1 MAASLIKEAITNG
14 ADIIITGDVKYHD
27 FTTFGLDIII
37 ADIGHFESELC
48 TKKILSR
55 IIREKYPEFV
65 TYFADSET
73 NPVKYL

>member
-1 MAASLIKEAITNG
+1 M
-14 ADIIITGDVKYHD
+14 KYHD